1 MSNETKRDVLE
12 KLSKCYAEVSDA
24 YTYETGSPYFCDDE
38 PNCLEEYDK
47 ALPDDLP
54 VLPKSVG
61 EYLKDKKENN
71 EPIGKIFWQL
81 GCICAGLLDTVEMY
95 IIDPTEEFAC
105 AWILDAWEV
114 QETGEIV
121 RLGVTNE

>member
-1 MSNETKRDVLE
+1 MTLRTKRDVLE
-12 KLSKCYAEVSDA
+12 ELVECYAEVSDA
-24 YTYETGSPYFCDDE
+24 YTYETGSPYYRDDE
-38 PNCLEEYDK
+38 LNYLEEYDK

-95 IIDPTEEFAC
+95 IIDHTEEFAC

-121 RLGVTNE
+121 RLEETK